1 MSDPYGNNPY
11 GQNPGGQTPGGQP
24 NPYGTPAGGGYGA
37 PSGGGYGPP
46 AGGGYTGG
54 SDPLPP
60 KTDGL
65 SIAAL
70 VVSFL
75 CCFAPVGVILGFVGL
90 SRTKGGKRKG
100 RGIAIAAIVI
110 GILMSL
116 ATGAGIA
123 ALAIFADKVVTPANA
138 EVGQCVNIEEEDGSI
153 FLYKKEC
160 TEEHDAEIVGVAEV
174 TNNNLEAVETGMATY
189 CAEAIDQEDL
199 AKLGAS
205 LADVEAVIE
214 DPNDVSVGDTLVCY
228 VHPDDKLDKP
238 LL

>member
-24 NPYGTPAGGGYGA
+24 NPYGAPQGGGY
-37 PSGGGYGPP
+37 GGGYGPP
-46 AGGGYTGG
+46 QGGFPGG
-54 SDPLPP
+54 SDSLPP

-70 VVSFL
+70 ILSL
-75 CCFAPVGVILGFVGL
+75 ACCPPVGVILGFVGL

-100 RGIAIAAIVI
+100 RGLAIAAIIVGIITSLISVAAIVGLVI
-110 GILMSL
+110 L
-116 ATGAGIA
+116 
-123 ALAIFADKVVTPANA
+123 ADKVVTPANA
-138 EVGQCVNIEEEDGSI
+138 EVGQCVNIKEEDGSI

-160 TEEHDAEIVGVAEV
+160 TESHDAEIVGVAKV
-174 TNNNLEAVETGMATY
+174 DDDNLEAIETGMTTY
-189 CAEAIDQEDL
+189 CVEAIDPEDL
-199 AKLGAS
+199 AKLTPH
-205 LADVEAVIE
+205 LADIDAVIE

>member
-1 MSDPYGNNPY
+1 VRVSDPYGNNPY

-24 NPYGTPAGGGYGA
+24 NPYGAPQGGGY
-37 PSGGGYGPP
+37 GGGYGPP
-46 AGGGYTGG
+46 QGGFPGG
-54 SDPLPP
+54 SDGLPP

-100 RGIAIAAIVI
+100 RGIAIAAIII
-110 GILMSL
+110 GILMSI
-116 ATGAGIA
+116 ATGVGIA
-123 ALAIFADKVVTPANA
+123 AIAIFADKVVTPANA
-138 EVGQCVNIEEEDGSI
+138 EVGQCVNIKDEDGSI

-160 TEEHDAEIVGVAEV
+160 TESHDAEIVGVAKV
-174 TNNNLEAVETGMATY
+174 DDDNLEAIETGMTTY
-189 CAEAIDQEDL
+189 CVEAIDPEDL
-199 AKLGAS
+199 AKLTPH
-205 LADVEAVIE
+205 LADIDAVIE